1 MLPDPDWVTEDD
13 ADAVI
18 GLGRLKANT
27 ITSGTKRLTRSGMCS
42 PTSQNQPVDP
52 RQLRRFLAA
61 VPRDERLESLDWQT
75 LEELARTV
83 NAVSGKPVVRQSGL
97 EKARHPLGRAH
108 SHWERERAAEEY
120 PKETAELLRVL
131 EAWRHRMRTS
141 ATGW

>member
-75 LEELARTV
+75 LEELARTGGIPRRRKTFRSAGALDCWV
-83 NAVSGKPVVRQSGL
+83 RRRTRGKSGMYAVLS
-97 EKARHPLGRAH
+97 
-108 SHWERERAAEEY
+108 
-120 PKETAELLRVL
+120 
-131 EAWRHRMRTS
+131 MR
-141 ATGW
+141 